1 MAALKWQREMAP
13 RPALLVAVAAALCP
27 AALSQGAQMAGGR
40 PPRQVERDLCEIGDV
55 FGKLSM
61 IKSNS
66 ACTAGCAQGTGVCPA
81 DWYPSAK

>member
-1 MAALKWQREMAP
+1 MSAAAL
-13 RPALLVAVAAALCP
+13 ALLVAVLAALCP
-27 AALSQGAQMAGGR
+27 AALPQSAQMAGGR
-40 PPRQVERDLCEIGDV
+40 PPRQVEHDLCEIGDV

-81 DWYPSAK
+81 EWFPGAQ

>member
-1 MAALKWQREMAP
+1 
-13 RPALLVAVAAALCP
+13 
-27 AALSQGAQMAGGR
+27 MAGGR

>member
-1 MAALKWQREMAP
+1 MTP

-27 AALSQGAQMAGGR
+27 AALAQGAQMAGGR

-66 ACTAGCAQGTGVCPA
+66 ACTAGCAQGTGVCPP